1 MAIGDELRTWQR
13 GFQTALIGLIFQGF
27 LLVATGLLS
36 VYAGNLGLN
45 LLVWYVAVGLP
56 AWLILMLIYSQRKA
70 ERQTALEAQQLS
82 SREAEGSAFDL
93 QVDELESA
101 RKRVESIQKYGLGI
115 ISLVM
120 TLALALLGGI
130 WLRWAMQL
138 YAEEARDGFSR
149 QLFEQTFRA
158 TGPFGAVNPN
168 VIWIALALL
177 AFITFI
183 FARYVAGM
191 TRISHWSMLRAGAS
205 YLMGH
210 AVVMAL
216 FAIAVFWLQFF
227 ENSQPLGFMSIVLP
241 IIMLVLALETLLNL
255 VLGFYRPRK
264 KDELPRP
271 AFDSRLFSVLTN
283 PQSLGAIIGEAINY
297 QFGVEITR
305 SWFLRLLA
313 KAIAPLVVL
322 GVLSIMLMTSVVI
335 IRPHQGAVILRFGE
349 IQGEPIRS
357 GLHFKLP
364 WPIETIRIYDIHRI
378 GDIPGAGSIQVKK
391 TENGQMVPIL
401 WTNEHAVGEET
412 FLITIPNLSAEA
424 EAEGSNARGI
434 ALVAAEVVV
443 KYRIDPEQLVAYAS
457 SADEPEA
464 VLKVISQDEIS
475 RYFASRHV
483 DYLLSDGVLSGSDYL
498 QKRIQTRSNE
508 LGLGLMVVRAA
519 IVNVHPPRNAEV
531 ADSFHRSINALSK
544 SQTLIEQASKY
555 KTDVLSRIVGSEA
568 RAQDVLQRLI
578 DIENLKRELRE
589 AMAASSEIE
598 AMQLSHSPEVKA
610 LQAKIAKQTA
620 DAERLLLNSD
630 GSASAALYAARA
642 DRLTYIL
649 SEEAALNRAR
659 AMAKAYGYAPELM
672 RWRLFY
678 QAFLRGTEKS
688 RVLILP
694 PYADQATVR
703 IDMTGDLDL
712 QDLHQ
717 WRREQAQPI
726 QGMPNSP
733 DWNRFLP
740 E

>member
-56 AWLILMLIYSQRKA
+56 AWLILMLIYSQHKA
-70 ERQTALEAQQLS
+70 EKQTALEAQQLS
-82 SREAEGSAFDL
+82 SRKAEGSAFDL
-93 QVDELESA
+93 QMDELESA

-120 TLALALLGGI
+120 AFALAALGGI
-130 WLRWAMQL
+130 WLRWAMQR

-149 QLFEQTFRA
+149 QLFEQTFRS

-177 AFITFI
+177 AFVTFI

-191 TRISHWSMLRAGAS
+191 TRVSHWSMLRAGAS

-216 FAIAVFWLQFF
+216 FAITVFWLQFF
-227 ENSQPLGFMSIVLP
+227 ENSQPLGYMSIVLP
-241 IIMLVLALETLLNL
+241 IILLVLALETLLNY

-349 IQGEPIRS
+349 IQGEPVSS

-364 WPIETIRIYDIHRI
+364 WPIETIRVYDMHRI
-378 GDIPGAGSIQVKK
+378 REIPDVGSIEVKK
-391 TENGQMVPIL
+391 NENGQPFPIL
-401 WTNEHAVGEET
+401 WTNEHSEGQET
-412 FLITIPNLSAEA
+412 FLISIPTLSPESQ
-424 EAEGSNARGI
+424 AEGNTTGGI

-443 KYRIDPEQLVAYAS
+443 HYRIDPDHLVEYAS
-457 SADEPEA
+457 SADAPEA
-464 VLKVISQDEIS
+464 VLKVVAEEITS

-483 DYLLSDGVLSGSDYL
+483 DELLSDGVSSGSRYL
-498 QKRIQTRSNE
+498 QKEIQDRVDE
-508 LGLGLMVVRAA
+508 LGLGLLVVRAA
-519 IVNVHPPRNAEV
+519 ILNVHPPREAEV
-531 ADSFHRSINALSK
+531 ADSFHKSINALSK

-555 KTDVLSRIVGSEA
+555 KTDVLSRIVGSET

-578 DIENLKRELRE
+578 DIENLKRELRQTDETSAE
-589 AMAASSEIE
+589 A
-598 AMQLSHSPEVKA
+598 KA
-610 LQAKIAKQTA
+610 LQARIVKQTA

-659 AMAKAYGYAPELM
+659 AMAQAYGYAPELM

-712 QDLHQ
+712 QELHQ

-733 DWNRFLP
+733 DWSRFLP